1 VACRSGTLTRPA
13 TQGVVYDP
21 STNVDVGSGKDFPTA
36 VRQTVTLLFDQPLPP
51 GSYQVQVAPAVGTAP
66 FNADEAALL
75 SPAPRFTGHPVVSLV
90 QGQVTKGV
98 TRVAT
103 GLVQAA
109 GSLGDFGVWKAGT
122 PFLSQLHDDLGAL
135 LDAQLTSA
143 GDAAGITGQLLAQVQ
158 ARLGPAAGAVGQRP
172 TGVVVLW
179 LDPVSLDVTDPSG
192 MHADYNQGTG
202 ALSNGLMG
210 GYVNVGGN
218 IDVVVLPASSGQV
231 GLQVSDVPATARGG
245 LVFLGPQGNT
255 QQPLTGALRA
265 GTTSFTFTL

>member
-1 VACRSGTLTRPA
+1 VAA
-13 TQGVVYDP
+13 TQGAVYDP
-21 STNVDVGSGKDFPTA
+21 GTNVDVGSGKDFPTA
-36 VRQTVTLLFDQPLPP
+36 VRQTVTLLFDRPLPA
-51 GSYQVQVAPAVGTAP
+51 GSYQAQVSPAVGTAP

-75 SPAPRFTGHPVVSLV
+75 SPAPPFTGHPVVSLV
-90 QGQVTKGV
+90 QGQVTEGV
-98 TRVAT
+98 SRPAT

-109 GSLGDFGVWKAGT
+109 GALGDFGVWKAGT

-143 GDAAGITGQLLAQVQ
+143 GGAAGITGQLLAQVQ

-179 LDPVSLDVTDPSG
+179 LDPVSLGVTDPSG
-192 MHADYNQGTG
+192 MHADYSQGTG
-202 ALSNGLMG
+202 TLSNGLMG

-255 QQPLTGALRA
+255 QQPLTDALRA